1 MWARAK
7 PQRAA
12 NTAALAFRGTAS
24 YRELPLGS
32 RTDGVPGF
40 PNVNA
45 RFKQEPPRKRLLP
58 DEDNRCGQPSQRH
71 WQSTWSEAEVRQAAR
86 DHAMLTWSG
95 CSAIDS
101 LPILERAEGVYVY
114 DTTGKK
120 YLDWTS
126 EAVCVNLGHTVPES
140 VKEAMVQQMEQTPF
154 VYGGIGFVPVRAQ
167 LAALL
172 AELAPGD
179 LNGFLF
185 PSSGSEAND
194 CAIRLARLYT
204 GKTKIFNQYR
214 SYHGGTLAPLGA
226 TGDFRRRF
234 AQDSATGFVKMF
246 NPEPHYFRWGDTDER
261 ACEMALACLEEQI
274 VAEGPSTIAAIM
286 VESIPGS
293 AGVLIPAVGFMEGIR
308 SLCNQYEI
316 LMICDEVMT
325 GFGRTGEL
333 FGFQH
338 FDGVIPD
345 IVTSAKGLTGSW
357 QPLSMVGVRQ
367 KLKDFFFDKATGWGS
382 TFQAHPVAMACGYA
396 SLKYM
401 LDQKLLTH
409 VQTVIQPIMIEELDR
424 LVSKYDFVKQ
434 ARCVGAFGCLDLIDP
449 QTGERVM
456 QLGEPLTKEMQIF
469 KKAFNNEGLIG
480 FLRPPQVH
488 CAPPLII
495 SEGELRDGFQRL
507 DRALNVLQTS
517 FQDVEKLNKV
527 DSDDMILTWLTW
539 STAASADVVTF
550 SAACSAL
557 ARGERRAP
565 DGWQLPLELLR
576 SFQQRSLEFDAGAP
590 DSVVFC
596 ASVLSACEKGPRWEI
611 GIELLDWMRSSL
623 DLPLNLF
630 CFGAAISACR
640 KGSNWQGAWA
650 LLEDIWSS
658 ALQPDLVA
666 FNATISSC
674 EKAQRWEFA
683 IELLEMMSLQQ
694 VPPDVVSFNATASA
708 CEKRAQWS
716 WALWVFS
723 QLKRTIPVEKQKGAL
738 LNISNACVSACAK
751 ALRWQEA
758 LLLGQQIDRPDK
770 VTYNGLLCAC
780 RASGGSRWPML
791 LQLVIEMSRHLVMP
805 GVDA

>member
-596 ASVLSACEKGPRWEI
+596 ASVLSACEKGPRWEACKRDQS
-611 GIELLDWMRSSL
+611 G
-623 DLPLNLF
+623 
-630 CFGAAISACR
+630 FGAAISACR

>member
-1 MWARAK
+1 
-7 PQRAA
+7 
-12 NTAALAFRGTAS
+12 
-24 YRELPLGS
+24 
-32 RTDGVPGF
+32 
-40 PNVNA
+40 
-45 RFKQEPPRKRLLP
+45 
-58 DEDNRCGQPSQRH
+58 
-71 WQSTWSEAEVRQAAR
+71 
-86 DHAMLTWSG
+86 
-95 CSAIDS
+95 
-101 LPILERAEGVYVY
+101 
-114 DTTGKK
+114 
-120 YLDWTS
+120 
-126 EAVCVNLGHTVPES
+126 
-140 VKEAMVQQMEQTPF
+140 MVQQMEQTPF
-154 VYGGIGFVPVRAQ
+154 VYGGIGVLVSHEERRDVVSTTSAGRKSFVPVRAQ

-214 SYHGGTLAPLGA
+214 SYHGGTLAPLSA

-246 NPEPHYFRWGDTDER
+246 NPEPHYFRWGDTEARRTQIRLGDEIGTDLTDLIWWMCKTKDER

-286 VESIPGS
+286 VESIPGRS
-293 AGVLIPAVGFMEGIR
+293 MHHLREGTGGVLIPAVGFMEGIR

-382 TFQAHPVAMACGYA
+382 TFQAHPCIAIGPFIHRPFTAFR
-396 SLKYM
+396 KYM

-434 ARCVGAFGCLDLIDP
+434 ELLLSMSSR
-449 QTGERVM
+449 
-456 QLGEPLTKEMQIF
+456 
-469 KKAFNNEGLIG
+469 IG

-507 DRALNVLQTS
+507 DRALNATA
-517 FQDVEKLNKV
+517 FEKGSQWQKAVSL
-527 DSDDMILTWLTW
+527 LH
-539 STAASADVVTF
+539 AAGRLACRSSGDRLVTGL
-550 SAACSAL
+550 SE
-557 ARGERRAP
+557 G
-565 DGWQLPLELLR
+565 ELLR
-576 SFQQRSLEFDAGAP
+576 SFQQRSVEFD
-590 DSVVFC
+590 VVFC

-723 QLKRTIPVEKQKGAL
+723 QLKRTWGPAERCLAEYQQCLCQRVCKGTAL
-738 LNISNACVSACAK
+738 ARSFTPGAA
-751 ALRWQEA
+751 
-758 LLLGQQIDRPDK
+758 DRS
-770 VTYNGLLCAC
+770 T
-780 RASGGSRWPML
+780 R
-791 LQLVIEMSRHLVMP
+791 
-805 GVDA
+805 